1 LSGRACKKT
10 GVYIAY
16 PASPVLK
23 STCRLK
29 DCKTGVNDQ
38 HTKVGIAKDSFLA
51 RKKECLDNFDNEV
64 DFIPVAVID
73 VNHLDYIEARILS
86 AIYLEFKKVGLAGEW
101 LDTSDRQR
109 IHKIISGTLAFSG
122 IEYEYIG

>member
-23 STCRLK
+23 STCKLK
-29 DCKTGVNDQ
+29 DYKTRVNDQ
-38 HTKVGIAKDSFLA
+38 HTRIGMAKDSFLA
-51 RKKECLDNFDNEV
+51 RKKEYLDNFDNEV

-73 VNHLDYIEARILS
+73 IKHLDYIEARIIS
-86 AIYLEFKKVGLAGEW
+86 AMHLEFKKVGRAREW
-101 LDTSDRQR
+101 FNTSDHQR
-109 IHKIISGTLAFSG
+109 IYEIISSILASSG
-122 IEYEYIG
+122 IEYEYVG